1 MAITK
6 ATTLADVGSAV
17 GDSPTQV
24 LNIGS
29 VDISGQAGI
38 ITATTLNAKSTGLSG
53 DPDISIN
60 QMNCGGI
67 ATFTDEIDSRSGL
80 VVTSGIITATSFS
93 GNVTGVAATFSGNV
107 EVGGTLSYED
117 VANVDSTG
125 IITSQ
130 KAILAQG
137 YGITATNIEVTGVTT
152 FSGST
157 TLGSLH
163 IKSATPGLRLEDTD
177 ASGTPI
183 SYIYGSGGSI
193 SLQADEASETG
204 NSDIDFRIDGSEKM
218 RIKGSGKI
226 GIGTNV
232 PSSVVS
238 ILDATEPD
246 IEFVVVTDDPATSQK
261 MLPDVPVV
269 GSAVSE
275 HKDLYQ
281 KNIGWYQYTGGPVGF
296 DYGILNHA
304 KYAIISASTFAFW
317 PIWTNKNLTNVIAPK
332 YWFDWSRSDG
342 WWRPKDGIVNDKSWL
357 YMDMQGD
364 LYESNTCIEHAA
376 VYYDNQS

>member
-246 IEFVVVTDDPATSQK
+246 IEFVVGLTTTFVINADS
-261 MLPDVPVV
+261 
-269 GSAVSE
+269 S
-275 HKDLYQ
+275 
-281 KNIGWYQYTGGPVGF
+281 NIELKGTQSGDT
-296 DYGILNHA
+296 IN
-304 KYAIISASTFAFW
+304 IM
-317 PIWTNKNLTNVIAPK
+317 TNSIARVK
-332 YWFDWSRSDG
+332 VAD
-342 WWRPKDGIVNDKSWL
+342 
-357 YMDMQGD
+357 
-364 LYESNTCIEHAA
+364 AA
-376 VYYDNQS
+376 VTTGVGITQTNAGDMLQVGTGITMGGAAGAGNLSICGVLTANGVTMGQNAIGARTVQSGGSPSGGDNGDIVYIY